1 MPWWGG
7 GGGRASPSDDDTL
20 APRSLEELQ
29 AEEEKARAALDDKK
43 LQAWQRADRRLQ
55 EATRRANTPAPPFAG
70 LPNPSQ
76 VSVETHRRLQPRPL
90 ETAHGSESITKPA
103 CAWAQ
108 YCFMNAAMQCMRHT
122 PRLADMIV
130 GSISP
135 DADVGLALSFAA
147 LLRQMCAHAER
158 SPSRVPHGAAR

>member
-7 GGGRASPSDDDTL
+7 GGGRASPSDDDGL

-76 VSVETHRRLQPRPL
+76 VSVENASASPTRGPLDGTAPRASLSPCARGHS
-90 ETAHGSESITKPA
+90 TAS
-103 CAWAQ
+103 
-108 YCFMNAAMQCMRHT
+108 
-122 PRLADMIV
+122 
-130 GSISP
+130 
-135 DADVGLALSFAA
+135 
-147 LLRQMCAHAER
+147 
-158 SPSRVPHGAAR
+158 